1 MVRESNPTSTGARR
15 FRTAVTADGLPG
27 PIEERLGRRRLRVL
41 DPDTAE
47 GRRLLDEGRV
57 EWIAPGGDAL
67 GRLTQAQ
74 ALDALRRRLESRLA
88 DPTED
93 HERAALRDGL
103 DRLRS
108 RAERLG
114 RA

>member
-1 MVRESNPTSTGARR
+1 MAPDPNTTPSAARR
-15 FRTAVTADGLPG
+15 FRTAVTADGRPG

-41 DPDTAE
+41 DPDTDE

-67 GRLTQAQ
+67 GRLTTAQ
-74 ALDALRRRLESRLA
+74 ALDALRRRLEDRLA
-88 DPTED
+88 DPHED
-93 HERAALRDGL
+93 HEQTALRDGL

-108 RAERLG
+108 RTERLG